1 MTGRMHNVTSWGWAH
16 QPLNRIFFGITTTVL
31 VFLALVLALGVRQYL
46 LYHQCQ
52 QAVATG
58 DHLLFRFTAI
68 KDHLNES
75 LILGKDVNL
84 QAFNGEL
91 QNLEEETEA
100 LTGNILVPE
109 GLKAALPSRLDL
121 VGLEVRLR
129 SIQDQRADK
138 TKDTAELARTLNGI
152 NINLQQFRFHL
163 TDYTQTI
170 LLGLHKIIVGA
181 LGLIVALTCTLLYL
195 LNSHL
200 AAPILNLCRL
210 TAPLAGEREGND
222 PDCSLQTLIGRI
234 TDQLVGADD
243 RAGTSEGVDLSNP
256 STLLRETI
264 RYRYAVTGCIGSDLA
279 SKLTN
284 SINGVINYTQTLVD
298 IDQQGGDQPQ
308 AAHLY
313 QALVKEVQKTAD
325 LVAILQRVGQWQ
337 SAPPAFGVS
346 LDMLFRMLALVLD
359 KPLQAESIVLSL
371 PVDCPHE
378 VPMNSGDLWLA
389 LLTLIHQGRHA
400 LNRTLPGQQT
410 KKWLR
415 LECTTLPGD
424 DRRLTLTLTN
434 SAAAWDD
441 DGSGESIWPSRTFC
455 THLLH
460 RHQVALTAPKVSG
473 GTQLILDLPC
483 RNSVV

>member
-1 MTGRMHNVTSWGWAH
+1 MTVRMHNGTNWGWVH
-16 QPLNRIFFGITTTVL
+16 QPLNRIFFGITATVL
-31 VFLALVLALGVRQYL
+31 VFLALVLALGVRHYL

-52 QAVATG
+52 QAVATS
-58 DHLLFRFTAI
+58 DHLLFQFTAI

-91 QNLEEETEA
+91 QNLEKETEA
-100 LTGNILVPE
+100 LTGNVLVPE

-138 TKDTAELARTLNGI
+138 TKETAELARSLNGI

-181 LGLIVALTCTLLYL
+181 LGLIVALTCSLLFL
-195 LNSHL
+195 LNRHL

-210 TAPLAGEREGND
+210 TAPRAGEREDND

-234 TDQLVGADD
+234 TDQL
-243 RAGTSEGVDLSNP
+243 AGVAKREGEPGNLNLSD
-256 STLLRETI
+256 SDTLLREAI

-337 SAPPAFGVS
+337 SAPASSVS
-346 LDMLFRMLALVLD
+346 LKMLFGMLALVLD
-359 KPLQAESIVLSL
+359 KPLRAESIVLSL

-378 VPMNSGDLWLA
+378 VPMTGGDLWLV

-400 LNRTLPGQQT
+400 LNRTLPGKQT
-410 KKWLR
+410 EKWLW
-415 LECTTLPGD
+415 LECTALPGD
-424 DRRLTLTLTN
+424 DRHLTLTLTN
-434 SAAAWDD
+434 SAATWDD
-441 DGSGESIWPSRTFC
+441 EGSGESIWPSRTFC

-460 RHQVALTAPKVSG
+460 QHQVELTALKVSG
-473 GTQLILDLPC
+473 GTHLILKLPC

>member
-1 MTGRMHNVTSWGWAH
+1 MTVRMHNGTNWGWAH
-16 QPLNRIFFGITTTVL
+16 QPLNRIFFGITATVL
-31 VFLALVLALGVRQYL
+31 VFLTLVLALGVRQYL

-58 DHLLFRFTAI
+58 DHLLFKFTAI

-75 LILGKDVNL
+75 LILGQDINL

-91 QNLEEETEA
+91 QNLEKETES

-129 SIQDQRADK
+129 SIQDQRVDK
-138 TKDTAELARTLNGI
+138 TKETAELAHSLNGI

-181 LGLIVALTCTLLYL
+181 LGLIVSLTCTLLFL
-195 LNSHL
+195 LNRHL

-210 TAPLAGEREGND
+210 TAPLAGEGEGNG
-222 PDCSLQTLIGRI
+222 PECSLHTLIGRI
-234 TDQLVGADD
+234 TCHLAGADD
-243 RAGTSEGVDLSNP
+243 QKGSLDKVDLSDP
-256 STLLRETI
+256 DTLQREAS

-284 SINGVINYTQTLVD
+284 SINGVINYTQALVD
-298 IDQQGGDQPQ
+298 IEQEGGGQPQ

-313 QALVKEVQKTAD
+313 QELVKEVQKAAD
-325 LVAILQRVGQWQ
+325 LVALLQRVGQWQ
-337 SAPPAFGVS
+337 SASASSVS
-346 LDMLFRMLALVLD
+346 LKMLFQMLALVLD
-359 KPLQAESIVLSL
+359 KPLRADSIVLNL
-371 PVDCPHE
+371 PVNCPHE
-378 VPMNSGDLWLA
+378 VEMTAGDLWLV
-389 LLTLIHQGRHA
+389 LLTLVHQGRQA
-400 LNRTLPGQQT
+400 LNRAFPDKLTE
-410 KKWLR
+410 KWLR
-415 LECTTLPGD
+415 LECNALPGD

-434 SAAAWDD
+434 SAAAWDNED
-441 DGSGESIWPSRTFC
+441 SIKSIWPNRTFC
-455 THLLH
+455 TQLLH
-460 RHQVALTAPKVSG
+460 RHQVELTALEHSG
-473 GTQLILDLPC
+473 GTRLILDLPC
-483 RNSVV
+483 HKSVV

>member
-1 MTGRMHNVTSWGWAH
+1 MHNGTNWGWAH
-16 QPLNRIFFGITTTVL
+16 QPLNRIFVGITAMVV

-52 QAVATG
+52 QAVATS
-58 DHLLFRFTAI
+58 DHLLFKFTAI

-75 LILGKDVNL
+75 LILMQDINL
-84 QAFNGEL
+84 QVFNGEL
-91 QNLEEETEA
+91 QNLEKEAEA

-138 TKDTAELARTLNGI
+138 TKETAELARSLNGI
-152 NINLQQFRFHL
+152 NINLQQFRFHF

-170 LLGLHKIIVGA
+170 LLGLHKIIGGA
-181 LGLIVALTCTLLYL
+181 LGLIVALTCTLLFL
-195 LNSHL
+195 LNRHL
-200 AAPILNLCRL
+200 AEPILNLCRL
-210 TAPLAGEREGND
+210 TAPRAREGEGNN
-222 PDCSLQTLIGRI
+222 PECSLHTLIGRI
-234 TDQLVGADD
+234 TGQL
-243 RAGTSEGVDLSNP
+243 AGTDDQARTSDGVNLSDP
-256 STLLRETI
+256 STLQREAI
-264 RYRYAVTGCIGSDLA
+264 RYRYTITGCISSDLA

-298 IDQQGGDQPQ
+298 IDQQDGYRQQ

-325 LVAILQRVGQWQ
+325 LVALLQRVGQWQ
-337 SAPPAFGVS
+337 SASASSVS
-346 LDMLFRMLALVLD
+346 LKTLFQMLALVLD
-359 KPLQAESIVLSL
+359 KPLRADSIVLNL

-378 VPMNSGDLWLA
+378 VAMNAGDLWLV
-389 LLTLIHQGRHA
+389 LLTLVHQGRHA
-400 LNRTLPGQQT
+400 LNRIVPDKQT
-410 KKWLR
+410 EKWLR
-415 LECTTLPGD
+415 LECSTLPGD
-424 DRRLTLTLTN
+424 KRRLTITLTN

-441 DGSGESIWPSRTFC
+441 EGSGDLIWPSRTFC

-460 RHQVALTAPKVSG
+460 RHQVELTTSKVTEGSH
-473 GTQLILDLPC
+473 LILDLPC